1 MIGNNGKKILRKEKE
16 KSGGGENVVK
26 ILDGLSLEGLWE
38 KLTVE

>member
-1 MIGNNGKKILRKEKE
+1 MAKKILRKEKE
-16 KSGGGENVVK
+16 KGGGGGNVVK